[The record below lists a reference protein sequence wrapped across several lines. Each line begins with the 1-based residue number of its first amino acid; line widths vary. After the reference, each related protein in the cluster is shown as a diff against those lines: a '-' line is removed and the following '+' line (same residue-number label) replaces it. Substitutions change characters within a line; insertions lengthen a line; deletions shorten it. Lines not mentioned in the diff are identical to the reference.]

1 MTISSVYMP
10 TGREIH
16 NTLPASDDIGVAAS
30 VEARPAND
38 GAVGVSESV
47 WYSSNTTAMVTC

>member
-16 NTLPASDDIGVAAS
+16 NTLPASDDIRVAAS
-30 VEARPAND
+30 IEARLAN
-38 GAVGVSESV
+38 GTVGVSKSV
-47 WYSSNTTAMVTC
+47 WYSSDTTAMVTC

>member
-1 MTISSVYMP
+1 MP

-30 VEARPAND
+30 AEARPAND

-47 WYSSNTTAMVTC
+47 WYSSDTTAMVTC